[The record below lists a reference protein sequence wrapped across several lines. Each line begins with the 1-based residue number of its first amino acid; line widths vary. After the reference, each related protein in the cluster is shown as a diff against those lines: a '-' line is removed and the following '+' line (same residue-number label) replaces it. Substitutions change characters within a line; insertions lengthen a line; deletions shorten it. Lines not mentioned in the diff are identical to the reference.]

1 VTDQQREVSF
11 GVNCTREM
19 GEPIH
24 RYLDEE
30 MTVSERQEFEDHLA
44 SCSACMT
51 DLRELGVAIQK
62 VMTVEWM
69 KAPADFTETLMQQIS
84 TTYPPKR
91 NWQVPLVKYTG
102 IAAAV
107 LLVFGTGL
115 MMAQPRGFSLQA
127 KNPEKLQMAG
137 AKVIVPAGSV
147 YNGDI
152 TITNGELEVRGKVNG
167 NVVALNSKVQVDRA
181 LGADISGETEEVDQ
195 ALEKL
200 VYYGKELWHSMT
212 DSIK

>member
-1 VTDQQREVSF
+1 
-11 GVNCTREM
+11 
-19 GEPIH
+19 
-24 RYLDEE
+24 LDEE
-30 MTVSERQEFEDHLA
+30 MAVSERQSFEDHLA

-51 DLRELGVAIQK
+51 ELKEYGFAIQK
-62 VMTVEWM
+62 VTTVEWM
-69 KAPADFTETLMQQIS
+69 KTPADFTESLMSQINA
-84 TTYPPKR
+84 TYPQRR
-91 NWQVPLVKYTG
+91 NWQVPLMKYTG

-137 AKVIVPAGSV
+137 NKVIVPAGSV

-200 VYYGKELWHSMT
+200 VYYGKELWHNMT
-212 DSIK
+212 DSAK